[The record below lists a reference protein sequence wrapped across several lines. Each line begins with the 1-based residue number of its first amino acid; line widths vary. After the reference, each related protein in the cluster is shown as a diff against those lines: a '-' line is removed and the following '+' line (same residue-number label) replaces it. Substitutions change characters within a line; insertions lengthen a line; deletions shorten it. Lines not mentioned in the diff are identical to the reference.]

1 VKKLGVLFVSYL
13 LVALVENVNLSYY
26 SYYLLLAL
34 TAFCLGIFCTLSNDI
49 ILKIYAVFQF
59 VAMISYVQMIIPRNF
74 YLFEYW
80 FDDGEYSFTAM
91 ILKYEIIMLL
101 LGFMDAY
108 NVHTRLGDGWAFRGY
123 CGQRGL

>member
-1 VKKLGVLFVSYL
+1 MQRLLVLFVSYSA
-13 LVALVENVNLSYY
+13 VVLVEQINFEYS

-34 TAFCLGIFCTLSNDI
+34 TGFCLGIFCTLNNDI

-59 VAMISYVQMIIPRNF
+59 VAMISYVQMIIPNNF

-80 FDDGEYSFTAM
+80 FYDGEYSFTAM
-91 ILKYEIIMLL
+91 MLKYEIVMLL